1 MAGKRG
7 FLIDLDG
14 TLYRG
19 GQRVEY
25 ADQFIGRLKERQIPH
40 LFLTNNS
47 SRTPADVAMH
57 LNRLGIPA
65 TPGEVYT
72 TALAAA
78 RYIAAKKPGARVFVV
93 GEAGLREAVVEAGL
107 HMTDEA
113 PDYVL
118 QGIDRSFSYE
128 TLNEAVR
135 HIRSGAEYVLTNP
148 DTLLPTDDGFLP
160 GAGSL
165 AASIERAGGKS
176 PIVIGKPSPIMM
188 NDAIAMLGL
197 SADSVYVVGDNVHT
211 DIRAGQAAVCKTVLV
226 LTGITTRTNL
236 SQQLAQAAVKPDYI
250 YDDLSQLLEQL
261 VEA

>member
-1 MAGKRG
+1 M
-7 FLIDLDG
+7 
-14 TLYRG
+14 
-19 GQRVEY
+19 VEY

-128 TLNEAVR
+128 TLNGAVR
-135 HIRSGAEYVLTNP
+135 HIRSGAEDVLTNP

-165 AASIERAGGKS
+165 AASIE
-176 PIVIGKPSPIMM
+176 
-188 NDAIAMLGL
+188 
-197 SADSVYVVGDNVHT
+197 
-211 DIRAGQAAVCKTVLV
+211 GQAAS
-226 LTGITTRTNL
+226 RR
-236 SQQLAQAAVKPDYI
+236 SSLA
-250 YDDLSQLLEQL
+250 SRR
-261 VEA
+261 